1 MFRRVSTDWKS
12 LEFPTGP
19 VYPTEVSTSIYWNQ
33 LLFLFGMCLTW
44 NRLQNVC
51 NFLFLFAQTS
61 LTSCSSESFLCSR
74 RNCRTKRRC
83 SRSSRRTATCCL
95 MSSAVRMRTR
105 TSWSWTTAS
114 WPPASQEELFIKTE
128 ELNSSRPRPCFNV
141 IGCVKRMDLLPVYAG
156 LKWEADWVLT
166 GSGFYFE
173 GPDGLMFL
181 YQMFDNPNPV

>member
-74 RNCRTKRRC
+74 RNCRTERRC

-114 WPPASQEELFIKTE
+114 WPPAGQEELFIKTE
-128 ELNSSRPRPCFNV
+128 QAPPLLQCDWLCQENGLTSCLRWTEMGSRLSPDRKWLLFWRSWWPNV
-141 IGCVKRMDLLPVYAG
+141 SVSNV
-156 LKWEADWVLT
+156 W
-166 GSGFYFE
+166 
-173 GPDGLMFL
+173 
-181 YQMFDNPNPV
+181 

>member
-74 RNCRTKRRC
+74 RNCRTERRC

-128 ELNSSRPRPCFNV
+128 ELNSSRPAPASMWLAVSREWTYFLSTLDWNGKQIESWQEV
-141 IGCVKRMDLLPVYAG
+141 AFI
-156 LKWEADWVLT
+156 LKVL
-166 GSGFYFE
+166 
-173 GPDGLMFL
+173 MA
-181 YQMFDNPNPV
+181 